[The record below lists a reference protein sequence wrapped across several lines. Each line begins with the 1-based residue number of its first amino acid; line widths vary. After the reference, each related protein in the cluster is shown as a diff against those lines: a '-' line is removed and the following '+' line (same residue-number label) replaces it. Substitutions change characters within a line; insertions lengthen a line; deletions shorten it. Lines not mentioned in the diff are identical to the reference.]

1 MSRWPRG
8 QAEVEG
14 LLRRR
19 QLEYITGPAADGAM
33 LLVQANRTLA
43 TAAGLISA
51 GAHSAY
57 VLGYDAVR
65 FACVAILAQQ
75 GWRATTAGGHYA
87 VERAV
92 RAQFGSNFRPFG
104 DLRRRRNELEYPR
117 LPADTAGTDEAA
129 EAVEVA
135 KQLIA
140 AAEAL
145 IGEVSSFGAVNGPWS
160 GGQD

>member
-19 QLEYITGPAADGAM
+19 QLESITGPAADGAM

-51 GAHSAY
+51 DAHSAH
-57 VLGYDAVR
+57 VLGYDAAR
-65 FACVAILAQQ
+65 FACVALLAQQ
-75 GWRATTAGGHYA
+75 DLRATTAGGHYA

-145 IGEVSSFGAVNGPWS
+145 IGEVSSFGAVNGPRS